1 MTTIE
6 TPPPAAPEPAPAHRR
21 SGFYVAPWIL
31 AVLGGLVLLVVGF
44 VVGRAVDNGDHDRG
58 RFMRGDG
65 GGHPGVRLLILLI
78 LLALVVTAIVALVR
92 HFSHR
97 DELAATTTVPPSPA
111 AFAEQVLADRF
122 ARGEIDEA
130 EYVSRRN
137 ALRS

>member
-6 TPPPAAPEPAPAHRR
+6 TPPPAAPEPVPERHR

-44 VVGRAVDNGDHDRG
+44 VIGRAVDNGGHDRG
-58 RFMRGDG
+58 RFFRGDG
-65 GGHPGVRLLILLI
+65 GGPPGLRLLILLI
-78 LLALVVTAIVALVR
+78 VIALVVAAVVALVR

-97 DELAATTTVPPSPA
+97 DELARAAAVPPSPA
-111 AFAEQVLADRF
+111 TSAEQVLADRF

-130 EYVSRRN
+130 EFLRRRN